1 MVRLTI
7 WRDFGSII
15 FDTMICSRFLKV
27 KTEQDA
33 RSIAY
38 MVRDPAREIQ
48 AESELVQGDIWH
60 VKYIAPAN
68 IRLLTPAKPKD

>member
-1 MVRLTI
+1 MNNP
-7 WRDFGSII
+7 
-15 FDTMICSRFLKV
+15 RFLKV

-68 IRLLTPAKPKD
+68 ISLLPPEKPKDWAP

>member
-1 MVRLTI
+1 M
-7 WRDFGSII
+7 
-15 FDTMICSRFLKV
+15 